1 MEHYDAI
8 INFIKTYNLT
18 HDEEIFKHGI
28 EKNVFIALAD
38 SVCEI
43 VDNENHN
50 NTDIDY
56 NCVVENTYNKIF
68 VPIVRNLIDM
78 NTNMQSQL
86 EDLLKYGQKVT
97 LIVKDVD
104 KTVEL
109 IHNYKQNE
117 EDSL

>member
-8 INFIKTYNLT
+8 CNFIRMYNIT
-18 HDEEIFKHGI
+18 HDEEIFNRGI
-28 EKNVFIALAD
+28 EKNVFITLAD

-43 VDNENHN
+43 VDSESN
-50 NTDIDY
+50 NSEIDY
-56 NCVVENTYNKIF
+56 NSIVENTYKKIF

-78 NTNMQSQL
+78 NTEMQSHL
-86 EDLLKYGQKVT
+86 EDVLTHGQKVT

-109 IHNYKQNE
+109 IK
-117 EDSL
+117 SKTK

>member
-8 INFIKTYNLT
+8 LNFIRAYNIV
-18 HDEEIFKHGI
+18 HEEDLFKHAI

-43 VDNENHN
+43 VDNENSN
-50 NTDIDY
+50 NMNIDY
-56 NCVVENTYNKIF
+56 NRVVENTYNKIF

-78 NTNMQSQL
+78 NTEIQSHL
-86 EDLLKYGQKVT
+86 EDVLKYGQKVT

-109 IHNYKQNE
+109 IKEAKVSNNE
-117 EDSL
+117 

>member
-1 MEHYDAI
+1 MIMEHYDAI
-8 INFIKTYNLT
+8 LNFIRAYNIV
-18 HDEEIFKHGI
+18 HEEDLFKHAI

-43 VDNENHN
+43 VDNENSN
-50 NTDIDY
+50 STNIDY
-56 NCVVENTYNKIF
+56 NRVVENTYNKIF

-78 NTNMQSQL
+78 NTEIQSQL
-86 EDLLKYGQKVT
+86 EDVLKYGQKVT

-109 IHNYKQNE
+109 IKEAKVSNNE
-117 EDSL
+117 

>member
-8 INFIKTYNLT
+8 LNFIRAYNIV
-18 HDEEIFKHGI
+18 HEEDLFKHAI

-43 VDNENHN
+43 VDNENSN
-50 NTDIDY
+50 STNIDY
-56 NCVVENTYNKIF
+56 NRVVENTYNKIF

-78 NTNMQSQL
+78 NTEMQSYL
-86 EDLLKYGQKVT
+86 GDILKHGQKVT
-97 LIVKDVD
+97 LVVKDVD

-109 IHNYKQNE
+109 IKEYKVSNNE
-117 EDSL
+117 